1 MKTAVSSLFNSKNL
15 SHSAISRSL
24 LQHSSKPFSQRAFF
38 VPTIPRNTKNLYN
51 QLYQKLQIRTKSTSV
66 MASSFKPEQAR
77 APPSLRL
84 LSQKSVAL
92 YLNAVGG
99 DKLYNSCCVFG
110 TDGKLKPKHRKIHLF
125 DIDISGKITF
135 MEPKT
140 LIAGETTTIVDTDV
154 GHICIGICYD
164 FHFQELTMIYAARGA
179 HLLCYP
185 GAFNM
190 TTGPCIGSC
199 CTEQVIHLIN
209 VSLAVPYARL
219 QIISYMLQLAHLLK
233 MLELVIWLGF
243 GEVLA
248 TFEHDEN
255 IIIAE
260 IAYSILEQRRDK
272 DSIYACGGGHD
283 VLLREEIH
291 NYPQVVMVMVQI
303 STYTQEDVVGAG
315 MIYFVKR
322 RWCEGGGGDLYFYM
336 KGGGGDLYVYGGN
349 GRRGGDLCLHL

>member
-140 LIAGETTTIVDTDV
+140 LIAGETTTIVDT
-154 GHICIGICYD
+154 
-164 FHFQELTMIYAARGA
+164 GA

-199 CTEQVIHLIN
+199 CTEQDAGAGYMAWGRSTLIG
-209 VSLAVPYARL
+209 P
-219 QIISYMLQLAHLLK
+219 
-233 MLELVIWLGF
+233 F

-260 IAYSILEQRRDK
+260 IAYSILEQRRASLPSAK
-272 DSIYACGGGHD
+272 Q
-283 VLLREEIH
+283 R
-291 NYPQVVMVMVQI
+291 
-303 STYTQEDVVGAG
+303 
-315 MIYFVKR
+315 
-322 RWCEGGGGDLYFYM
+322 
-336 KGGGGDLYVYGGN
+336 
-349 GRRGGDLCLHL
+349 

>member
-51 QLYQKLQIRTKSTSV
+51 QRYQKLQIRTKSTSV

-77 APPSLRL
+77 APPSLPL

-140 LIAGETTTIVDTDV
+140 LIAGETTTIVDT
-154 GHICIGICYD
+154 
-164 FHFQELTMIYAARGA
+164 GA

-219 QIISYMLQLAHLLK
+219 QII
-233 MLELVIWLGF
+233 
-243 GEVLA
+243 
-248 TFEHDEN
+248 
-255 IIIAE
+255 
-260 IAYSILEQRRDK
+260 RDK
-272 DSIYACGGGHD
+272 DSIYACGCGHD

-322 RWCEGGGGDLYFYM
+322 RWCEGGGGDLYLYM
-336 KGGGGDLYVYGGN
+336 KGGGDLYVYGGD
-349 GRRGGDLCLHL
+349 GRR

>member
-51 QLYQKLQIRTKSTSV
+51 QRYQKLQIRTKSTS
-66 MASSFKPEQAR
+66 
-77 APPSLRL
+77 
-84 LSQKSVAL
+84 
-92 YLNAVGG
+92 
-99 DKLYNSCCVFG
+99 
-110 TDGKLKPKHRKIHLF
+110 IHLF

-140 LIAGETTTIVDTDV
+140 LIAGETTTIVDT
-154 GHICIGICYD
+154 
-164 FHFQELTMIYAARGA
+164 GA

-185 GAFNM
+185 GALNM

-199 CTEQVIHLIN
+199 CTEQDAGAGYVAWGRSTLIG
-209 VSLAVPYARL
+209 P
-219 QIISYMLQLAHLLK
+219 
-233 MLELVIWLGF
+233 F

-260 IAYSILEQRRDK
+260 IDYSILEQQRASLPSAKQRDK

-322 RWCEGGGGDLYFYM
+322 RWCEGGGGDLYLYM

-349 GRRGGDLCLHL
+349 GRRVAICVRGDMEEEETCR